1 MNENT
6 LQNLDNLIKSKTK
19 GKPSDALI
27 FRGYSLKY
35 YVGLFF

>member
-19 GKPSDALI
+19 GKHSDAL
-27 FRGYSLKY
+27 FCVDFL
-35 YVGLFF
+35 